1 VYVAVATSTCEDD
14 GHCGCKGLWS
24 DKGGSTCVL
33 PPEIGKRLPTHSP
46 SAFLK
51 PPFQARTPYPSRPRA
66 SHPPRRGCAGGA
78 LRTGQEEA
86 ASSVRPCWEALR
98 MA

>member
-1 VYVAVATSTCEDD
+1 MQRQPPAPAMATVGRQRLRARQVYVAVATSTCEDD

-51 PPFQARTPYPSRPRA
+51 PPFQARLPPAPSPMMEQ
-66 SHPPRRGCAGGA
+66 PP
-78 LRTGQEEA
+78 
-86 ASSVRPCWEALR
+86 SP
-98 MA
+98 

>member
-51 PPFQARTPYPSRPRA
+51 PPFQARLARPRL
-66 SHPPRRGCAGGA
+66 P
-78 LRTGQEEA
+78 
-86 ASSVRPCWEALR
+86 
-98 MA
+98 